1 MSKKTLRTYYTND
14 DLEEQLQELALI
26 EHSSVS
32 RIVRMALNQYI
43 KERNFKEA
51 GVYVD
56 SKNTAEATGV

>member
-32 RIVRMALNQYI
+32 RIVRMALKQYI
-43 KERNFKEA
+43 KEQNCKE
-51 GVYVD
+51 
-56 SKNTAEATGV
+56 TGVHVDRKSTDKAKGV